1 MYYICLMS
9 EPVSARKDASAQVG
23 SHYGPALENLQSTV
37 KWLVAAAGAV
47 VAAIIAG
54 AQLVNYSDRDLWGAG
69 LAALAVVVALS
80 LTIVLL
86 VRTAKILTVP
96 RPTVIDLANAEIP
109 AGALDKDRRETGQIS
124 DPDVLWLIAR
134 KPYLLGTY
142 ETVTDL
148 LKAYDAD
155 ARKVHNNAS
164 DAGAGDASDSEARQL
179 RSDLRQ
185 RINTVEEA
193 AHYRDMSNAY
203 KSLLRQFRSGAAWF
217 IVAVVVFSVSG
228 LLRKEAPEKP
238 LNPVTK
244 PIPVRVF
251 ITDTAGPTPPQCRD
265 RAGVAVGGTLTSATV
280 VMPPAAGCAAATL
293 APQQSGAV
301 VIPDP

>member
-9 EPVSARKDASAQVG
+9 EPVVASNDASAQVG
-23 SHYGPALENLQSTV
+23 SHYGPALENLRSTV

-47 VAAIIAG
+47 VAAIITG
-54 AQLVNYSDRDLWGAG
+54 AQLVNYSDRNLLGAG
-69 LAALAVVVALS
+69 LAAAAVVIALS

-109 AGALDKDRRETGQIS
+109 AGALDKDRRESGQIS
-124 DPDVLWLIAR
+124 DSDVLWLIAR
-134 KPYLLGTY
+134 KTYLLGTY

-148 LKAYDAD
+148 LKAYDD
-155 ARKVHNNAS
+155 AATEVDNNAS
-164 DAGAGDASDSEARQL
+164 DPAARQL
-179 RSDLRQ
+179 LSDLRQ
-185 RINTVEEA
+185 RIGTVEEA

-203 KSLLRQFRSGAAWF
+203 KSLLRKFWRGAAWF
-217 IVAVVVFSVSG
+217 ILAVVVFSVSG

-238 LNPVTK
+238 SNPVTK

-251 ITDTAGPTPPQCRD
+251 ITDTARPTPPQCRD
-265 RAGVAVGGTLTSATV
+265 RVGVAVGGTLTSATV
-280 VMPPAAGCAAATL
+280 VMPPAAECAAATL
-293 APQQSGAV
+293 TPQSGAV